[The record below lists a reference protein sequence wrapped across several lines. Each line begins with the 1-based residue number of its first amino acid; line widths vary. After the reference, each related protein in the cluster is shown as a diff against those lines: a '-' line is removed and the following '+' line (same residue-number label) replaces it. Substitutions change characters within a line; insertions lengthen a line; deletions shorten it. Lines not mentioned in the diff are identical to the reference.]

1 VRGRRYASPVVSST
15 TDALPR
21 PQTRYDQAKYLA
33 RVLRVTA
40 GAEYKLKYSGSA
52 LGYIWSVAKPLAL
65 FAMLYAVFGHIFNLG
80 QVGPYYPVSLLIG
93 IVLFGFFSDATSLGM
108 FSLVMRESLLRKLS
122 FPRVVVPTAATLT
135 VAITFGVNAVVVAAF
150 LVWKGIVPQPN
161 WLLIV
166 PLLLELYLFILG
178 VAFILSTLFVRLR
191 DIGQVWELTLQLMF
205 YASPIIYPIG
215 YLPPA
220 LKKIAFL
227 NPFTQVLQDIRAIVL
242 YPDLAKNRITIATS
256 FDSSY
261 ARLIPIAIALG
272 VFVGGLAYFRSQEH
286 SFAEQV

>member
-1 VRGRRYASPVVSST
+1 VNST
-15 TDALPR
+15 ADALPR
-21 PQTRYDQAKYLA
+21 SQPRFARARYLA

-52 LGYIWSVAKPLAL
+52 LGYAWSVAKPLAL

-80 QVGPYYPVSLLIG
+80 AVSNYYPVSLLIG
-93 IVLFGFFSDATSLGM
+93 IVLFGFFSDATSMGM
-108 FSLVMRESLLRKLS
+108 WSLVMRESLLRKLS

-135 VAITFGVNAVVVAAF
+135 VAITFAVNAVVVSVFVA
-150 LVWKGIVPQPN
+150 WNGIVPRPS

-166 PLLLELYLFILG
+166 PLLLELYVFILG
-178 VAFILSTLFVRLR
+178 IALILSALFVRLR
-191 DIGQVWELTLQLMF
+191 DVGQVWELALQLMF

-215 YLPPA
+215 FLPPF
-220 LKKIAFL
+220 LRHLAFL

-242 YPDLAKNRITIATS
+242 YPDLAPNKITVTTS
-256 FDSSY
+256 FGTSW

-272 VFVGGLAYFRSQEH
+272 VFAVGLVFFRSREH